1 MGFMVDGQKVGSY
14 ISVGLVAI
22 VLILAGLILKP
33 IILAIV
39 AGMII
44 AYVLR
49 PVHIRILKTI
59 KEKNASSLIV
69 CALLLVIV
77 VLPTWFLMP
86 IMTRQ
91 IFDAYLFLQKADFGT
106 MFKETFQFPQE
117 ISADFYALINNFFN
131 KIANSLLSKSTS
143 FILNFQN
150 ILLQGIV
157 IFFVLFFALRD
168 WDDLYAYL
176 KSLSPLSPKTEEL
189 FFHKFEEVTN
199 SILFGQVIVGIVQG
213 LTAGIGYLIFGV
225 SNALSLTLLTVFI
238 GIIPIIGPAIVWVP
252 IDIFLF
258 VQGKTGPAIGLL
270 VYGLLVVSTIDNII
284 RPWIVSKRTKI
295 NAGIVLVGM
304 IGGLYLFGVLG
315 LILGPLILAYS
326 LIILDLYR
334 TKQI

>member
-1 MGFMVDGQKVGSY
+1 MVDGQKVGSY

-49 PVHIRILKTI
+49 PVHARILKI
-59 KEKNASSLIV
+59 VKEKNTSSLIV
-69 CALLLVIV
+69 CTLLLVIV

-91 IFDAYLFLQKADFGT
+91 VFDAYLFLQKADFGT
-106 MFKETFQFPQE
+106 MFKETFPFPQE

-131 KIANSLLSKSTS
+131 KLANALLSKSTS

-168 WDDLYAYL
+168 WEDLYSYL
-176 KSLSPLSPKTEEL
+176 KTLSPLSPKTEEL

-199 SILFGQVIVGIVQG
+199 SILYGQIIVGIVQG

-225 SNALSLTLLTVFI
+225 SNALSLTLLTVFF
-238 GIIPIIGPAIVWVP
+238 GIIPMIGPAIVWVP

-258 VQGKTGPAIGLL
+258 VQGRIGPAIGLL

-284 RPWIVSKRTKI
+284 RPWIVSKRTKL
-295 NAGIVLVGM
+295 NAGIVLIGM
-304 IGGLYLFGVLG
+304 IGGMYVFGVLG

-326 LIILDLYR
+326 MIILDLYR